1 MNLVKI
7 YRTLILCGFRKA
19 HSTQHELFKLLQSW
33 QKEIDNHG
41 FVGILLIDL
50 LKSYD
55 CISHDC
61 ISHCRIRFV
70 LNN

>member
-7 YRTLILCGFRKA
+7 YRTLVLCGFRKT

-41 FVGILLIDL
+41 FIGILLIDL
-50 LKSYD
+50 LKSHD
-55 CISHDC
+55 WISHELLIAELESC
-61 ISHCRIRFV
+61 
-70 LNN
+70 